1 MFIKKILETY
11 MDITDPNEILSTDRN
26 KMLMEKLTSK
36 FVGVCYNSCYILK
49 INRIIRRSYIYM
61 KDTLD
66 GDAHTNVMFEVDA
79 IEYIKD
85 LLFTQICWG
94 FYIDSKISIN
104 INISCDS
111 FCC

>member
-1 MFIKKILETY
+1 

-85 LLFTQICWG
+85 EIIKPYLSIC
-94 FYIDSKISIN
+94 ISISDTLMPLD
-104 INISCDS
+104 ISS
-111 FCC
+111 